1 MDGYRNW
8 QNGEQI
14 LYNKDGILTNVGGDS
29 RAYDPDGWLQSY
41 ADASGTQSNACD
53 ATGALY
59 QHSSNK
65 TSSPA
70 ATANIQ
76 YAVDA
81 MGQFSAQN
89 ANYANW
95 DAKEGWQYTNDN
107 LYNIGYALYGAR
119 ILSLIGG
126 IRTNKYGP
134 GAYTAVN
141 ATFDDKG
148 HPQGRQGTSTTL
160 AGNTENF
167 QEVVVPTYTL
177 IDSGYDGMVFRKRKY
192 SFSPV
197 MQGDIDNTYLVPIL
211 QVCEYA
217 YFFHDL
223 RGNYEGSL
231 GNIQCHWNFHGAK
244 GSFSVG
250 YNDISESWSRGGGM
264 VRVDTASAYNAKN
277 EGWSKNGMVLVDS
290 SRPYSGNS
298 SKINP
303 TFPAPASDTA
313 VAQSGDNFYTI
324 AQRVYGNPQPAPD
337 IAALNDYNSPGDQP
351 PAGQRLLLP
360 QFTPMEDTAE
370 DNLPADEA
378 ARITAGSLQ
387 LSVMHT
393 KQPPPPPP
401 PHHSLLGDLID
412 TFVQVAAV
420 ALGVIGKFGGPEGVL
435 IATVTAVLV
444 DAAGQLLED
453 ALGLRKGISWR
464 ELLDTG
470 LEAATADMALGAASS
485 LGMDL
490 LRAGVENLAEQGLNM
505 MDGGEKSFSLT
516 AFTESVAEAGIDDEI
531 DPELG
536 KAKISPRLDPS
547 VNTGVNNF
555 LNEGIADRGHWTTF
569 DLEDDLVE
577 MLGTGLADEATT
589 AMRPK
594 ASKLEHELDNY
605 VKASKAAKAAPNR
618 HMQMKETSNTVSNS
632 NRAHPHPQHTAAHQA
647 AQHPAAKAKTPSAE
661 YAKQTQAEVKP
672 KKPSRAERWNPQT
685 KNNGTWENRQASRLS
700 KALTD
705 LDDMDAGTQYQ
716 ALVALGMSPK
726 HAAAIVNQGTPKV
739 TGHPLVPG
747 HENAWQQRGEE
758 VITEGP
764 KAVAFLAT
772 MAVAAP
778 ETLATLGAA
787 EASGLSLPELASL
800 GGKSILESAGK
811 LAGRVGLWRGA
822 STAKSGVEK
831 LDNLAHN
838 RTLHESYKANLRQ
851 NMEKPTVQHPKLR
864 NIVKELYKPNA
875 KVGSGSTADA
885 IREETGMCQGK

>member
-1 MDGYRNW
+1 MLRQITDYAGGTTTYLNDDLEGTRNYQYIVSNADGSGLRYTLSFFDALKRPIFDIDSSMVLRKYYDAADNTRATLSDSPVTMALWNTVDKANRLICDGCVLDPTDHTIKPMNGQGIIYDYTNAQGVVDGYRNW

-303 TFPAPASDTA
+303 SFPAPASDTA

-337 IAALNDYNSPGDQP
+337 IAALNDYNSPSDQP

-547 VNTGVNNF
+547 VNTGINNF
-555 LNEGIADRGHWTTF
+555 LNEGIAGRGHWTTF

-589 AMRPK
+589 AIGPK
-594 ASKLEHELDNY
+594 TSKLEHELDNY
-605 VKASKAAKAAPNR
+605 VKANKAAKAAPNR

-647 AQHPAAKAKTPSAE
+647 AHHPAAKAKTPSAE
-661 YAKQTQAEVKP
+661 YAKQTQEKTETKP
-672 KKPSRAERWNPQT
+672 KPSRAERLNQ
-685 KNNGTWENRQASRLS
+685 KRRSMERGRISRHR
-700 KALTD
+700 A
-705 LDDMDAGTQYQ
+705 YQ
-716 ALVALGMSPK
+716 
-726 HAAAIVNQGTPKV
+726 
-739 TGHPLVPG
+739 
-747 HENAWQQRGEE
+747 
-758 VITEGP
+758 
-764 KAVAFLAT
+764 
-772 MAVAAP
+772 
-778 ETLATLGAA
+778 
-787 EASGLSLPELASL
+787 
-800 GGKSILESAGK
+800 
-811 LAGRVGLWRGA
+811 
-822 STAKSGVEK
+822 
-831 LDNLAHN
+831 
-838 RTLHESYKANLRQ
+838 
-851 NMEKPTVQHPKLR
+851 KP
-864 NIVKELYKPNA
+864 
-875 KVGSGSTADA
+875 
-885 IREETGMCQGK
+885 